1 MRRAGTAGRRA
12 AVVLVGALAL
22 LCSRNARAGDWDAY
36 YDAERSA
43 KDLLFTYYDDFKKM
57 DRSAIQALVQAI
69 CDADEEERK
78 SVASDVGSK
87 TRDRV
92 RAEYDKVEKR
102 KNEAVAML
110 DKVLA
115 DDRFKEK
122 HSDARDLKNKVEER
136 WKSIDK
142 MYDSV
147 RSSNHPVSTFMTDKG
162 MEEHKY
168 RQGRCTAA
176 EFETGNGPAD
186 CIGYDGNACL
196 IVELKP
202 DNSKAIGKGKTQA
215 ERYRDALISNPDKRK
230 ELDGKSSSFASCPQK
245 FDTRV
250 DCYKLCPDI
259 DEDGNFRSVSAS
271 WRTGC

>member
-1 MRRAGTAGRRA
+1 MERSRIAGCSATAL
-12 AVVLVGALAL
+12 LVGALAAL
-22 LCSRNARAGDWDAY
+22 HTGNARAGEWDQY

-57 DRSAIQALVQAI
+57 DRREIQALVQAI

-110 DKVLA
+110 TKVLA

-168 RQGRCTAA
+168 RQGRCTAS

-202 DNSKAIGKGKTQA
+202 DNSKAISKGKSQA
-215 ERYRDALISNPDKRK
+215 EKYRDALISNPSKRK
-230 ELDGKSSSFASCPQK
+230 DLEGKSSSFTTCPPK

-250 DCYKLCPDI
+250 DCYKLCPEI